1 MLFGRQSDVTRI
13 GWFRRDSGRRPWR
26 LSAKLLIA
34 SSIATVIGFS
44 AICTS
49 VMLDMRRGEE
59 ELARQTLENL
69 AAGIDADISRNI
81 ELYDLSLRA
90 VASNLVM
97 PEIKGVSKE
106 IQHLILFDHAA
117 TAKHFGVIQVFDA
130 QGKLTHDAASLDPVP
145 ENRGD
150 EEYFQVHRAN
160 PDTGL
165 YMSRPMLHRGAYSI
179 VLSRRINDADGGFL
193 GVVVGSIRFSYF
205 HDLFGRLTLNPGDT
219 ITVLRRDRMII
230 MRTPFDLDVI
240 GKNLAERPNWRAD
253 NLKEGT
259 AYAGV
264 GPVDPTPRLY
274 VRSGSTN
281 LFFVVVGK
289 PLASILNLWHRE
301 VLRIGAIMMA
311 LILFVVGTTLFL
323 AREIGRRAEAEHKL
337 EELATTDALTGLKN
351 RRKFDSEIDLEWRRA
366 ARSETPVAVL
376 MIDADHFKAYNDT
389 YGHQAG
395 DQVLVGIAICISDS
409 VRRSG
414 DCPARYGGEEFAV
427 LLPGLSAVEAFTVA
441 ETIRLKVEQWAEEP
455 SVTTVSIGVASM
467 TPAAPL
473 NWPDLIEA
481 ADKALYAAK
490 ANGRNQSVVAGD
502 PAARAGGLGRRNTSF
517 RGGCIAAEPQVRNCT
532 LRNPEVVG
540 NESLRLEILGCAMRT
555 SSRMTTAERGSR
567 SLARHFSRYFFI
579 SARRP
584 SRRSARAMP

>member
-1 MLFGRQSDVTRI
+1 MLFGRQSDGTRRA
-13 GWFRRDSGRRPWR
+13 WFRKDSGRRPWR

-34 SSIATVIGFS
+34 SSIATVIGFT
-44 AICTS
+44 AICIS

-69 AAGIDADISRNI
+69 ASGIDADISRNI

-97 PEIKGVSKE
+97 PETKGVSKE

-117 TAKHFGVIQVFDA
+117 TARHFGVIQVFDA
-130 QGKLTHDAASLDPVP
+130 QGRLTHDAASLDPAP

-150 EEYFQVHRAN
+150 EEYFEVHRAN
-160 PDTGL
+160 PDAGL
-165 YMSRPMLHRGAYSI
+165 YVSRPMARRGAYSI
-179 VLSRRINDADGGFL
+179 VLSRRITDADGGFL
-193 GVVVGSIRFSYF
+193 GVVVGSIRFTYF
-205 HDLFGRLTLNPGDT
+205 HDLFGRLNLSPGDT
-219 ITVLRRDRMII
+219 ITVLRSDRTII
-230 MRTPFDLDVI
+230 MRTPFDIDVI
-240 GKNLAERPNWRAD
+240 GKNLAERPSWRAE
-253 NLKEGT
+253 NLKAGAT
-259 AYAGV
+259 YAGV

-289 PLASILNLWHRE
+289 PLASILKLWHRE
-301 VLRIGAIMMA
+301 VLRIGTIMTV

-323 AREIGRRAEAEHKL
+323 AREISRRAEAEDRL

-366 ARSETPVAVL
+366 VRSQTPVAVL
-376 MIDADHFKAYNDT
+376 MIDADRFKAYNDT

-409 VRRSG
+409 VHRPG

-427 LLPGLSAVEAFTVA
+427 LLPGLSALEAFTVA
-441 ETIRLKVEQWAEEP
+441 EIIRHKVTQWAEDP
-455 SVTTVSIGVASM
+455 GVTTVSIGVASM
-467 TPAAPL
+467 TPTATS
-473 NWPDLIEA
+473 NWPDLIAA

-490 ANGRNQSVVAGD
+490 ANGRNQSV
-502 PAARAGGLGRRNTSF
+502 
-517 RGGCIAAEPQVRNCT
+517 
-532 LRNPEVVG
+532 
-540 NESLRLEILGCAMRT
+540 
-555 SSRMTTAERGSR
+555 
-567 SLARHFSRYFFI
+567 LA
-579 SARRP
+579 
-584 SRRSARAMP
+584 AMPRLAMVA